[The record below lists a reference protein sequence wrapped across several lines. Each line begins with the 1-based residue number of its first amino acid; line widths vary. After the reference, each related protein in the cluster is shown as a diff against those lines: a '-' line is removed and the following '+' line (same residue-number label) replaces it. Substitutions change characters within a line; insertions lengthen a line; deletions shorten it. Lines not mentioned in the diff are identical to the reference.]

1 MFLSTFCL
9 IRLFFFVF
17 FFFSSRRRHT
27 RCALVT
33 VVQTLCSSDLGPVAD
48 RLLAADGQQSRDLTA
63 SRPIPCKRQP
73 IYAAQLLTNDD
84 RVRMAK
90 GGVTGNPIAPSL
102 GGGEFARV
110 RGAKPPRRVVA
121 NNACRRRADQ
131 HSNGAGHVHI
141 PGIDRKRTR
150 MK

>member
-1 MFLSTFCL
+1 ML
-9 IRLFFFVF
+9 ICDLGSYVWP
-17 FFFSSRRRHT
+17 
-27 RCALVT
+27 
-33 VVQTLCSSDLGPVAD
+33 SDLRPPSWAVAALEALQDDRSSGFGAFAD

-102 GGGEFARV
+102 GGGAFARV
-110 RGAKPPRRVVA
+110 RGATQPRRVVA
-121 NNACRRRADQ
+121 HNACRRRAHH
-131 HSNGAGHVHI
+131 HSNGAGLVHLQRNR
-141 PGIDRKRTR
+141 DYRLRT
-150 MK
+150 